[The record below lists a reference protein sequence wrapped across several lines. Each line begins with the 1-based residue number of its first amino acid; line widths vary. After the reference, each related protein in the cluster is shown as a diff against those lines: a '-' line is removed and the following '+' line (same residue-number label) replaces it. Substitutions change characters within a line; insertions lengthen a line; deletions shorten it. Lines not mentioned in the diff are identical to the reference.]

1 MRAEFLQPAAATN
14 SLNSSAGMQYDDTMP
29 RTARTQP
36 SAGLFLRTSNDLNV
50 LADRLARTVAEEPL
64 GDPLRSEIVVVPTRG
79 MGRWLSLRLARATGV
94 CAHTRFVFPNRL
106 VTDVLRSLVPDADD
120 PAPFDRDNLTWA
132 VADLL
137 RTDAALRNR
146 PETAPLARYTGDSEL
161 RLYQLA
167 SRIADTLDQYLMFR
181 PDYVRA
187 WERDRRCLADDPD
200 EAWQALV
207 WRALVA
213 RLGGGHH
220 MRLQER
226 LIARLK
232 RGPRT
237 AVAACAERVS
247 VFGLSTLPRYHLD
260 ILAALARQIP
270 VYIHLLTPSAEY
282 WGDLH
287 SERERRRLRG
297 GRPADPELDRD
308 FHLAARQ
315 PLLEAWG
322 KTGRDFLDALLDLD
336 AQSEELFPRRER
348 RHLLGH
354 LQADLE
360 QLVNRGSGDDPEA
373 APLPVAPRDHSIR
386 VVSAHSP
393 MREAEILHDH
403 ILDCFATLPG
413 LEPGDILVMAPD
425 IEVYAPYLRAVF
437 DSVPPGRRIPYTIA
451 DRSPRRES
459 PVAEAFLALL
469 RLADS
474 RFAAPDVLGLLE
486 FAPVRERFGLAAGD
500 LEHVREWLAGAN
512 IRWGLDGPSKERLG
526 LPPEPA
532 HTWRAGLDRLL
543 LGYAL
548 PPEADA
554 LFGGIA
560 PAAGVEGDGAAVLG
574 RLAELVAAFG
584 RLARALDSRGTRREW
599 SRRLAAVLD
608 EFFVRSEDVDR
619 ETERLRAAIHDLGEW
634 PGLGDEGP
642 AYGLDAVRHS
652 LEETLGQP
660 GVEFGFLTGRV
671 TCCSMVPMRSIPF
684 RVIALLGLNDAEF
697 PRQAPECGFDLMRR
711 ERRILDR
718 SRRDEDRYLFLESLL
733 SAGDVLYISYIGR
746 HARDNSALQ
755 PAVAVNQ
762 LIDYI
767 GQGYR
772 FPDADSRRAPG
783 DEPSVPRLAVEHP
796 LQPFSE
802 RYFTG
807 PPDGALFTFSEA
819 DARAAGSSPAAA
831 PAVPSR
837 LTPAGPEWRV
847 VTPGQLTEFFRNP
860 ARFLLVN
867 RLQARFGREEADPSG
882 EEPFA
887 LNSLAKYALEADML
901 AEPAVG
907 ADPGP
912 VRARLQA
919 AGELPP
925 GAAGRVAFAEVWLEA
940 EAVRE
945 RVADAQ
951 GDAEPE
957 AVAVELALAGPDG
970 PLIIRGMV
978 GGLYGGTLLR
988 ARTGKIRAVD
998 RLSLW
1003 VEHLLLSGGHPGRVS
1018 RGVFIGKLDRGGI
1031 GQWTVPP
1038 VAAPAAVLAQLLE
1051 VFWEGVHGFIPFAP
1065 RSSEKFAAEYRKHD
1079 DAARAMRAAQDE
1091 WLGGYRKSPEADD
1104 FCLRLALDRLGVFAG
1119 DGVHEEFARLAL
1131 AVFEPLLQAGEE
1143 MR

>member
-1 MRAEFLQPAAATN
+1 MGESMASRGDRDRPPE
-14 SLNSSAGMQYDDTMP
+14 
-29 RTARTQP
+29 
-36 SAGLFLRTSNDLNV
+36 AGLCLRTSNDLNV

-64 GDPLRSEIVVVPTRG
+64 GDPLRPEIVVVPTRG

-106 VTDVLRSLVPDADD
+106 VTDVLRPLVPDADD
-120 PAPFDRDNLTWA
+120 PALFDRDNLTWA

-146 PETAPLARYTGDSEL
+146 PETAPLARYAGDSEL

-187 WERDRRCLADDPD
+187 WERDRRRLADDPD

-207 WRALVA
+207 WRALAA

-220 MRLQER
+220 LRLQER
-226 LIARLK
+226 LVARLK
-232 RGPRT
+232 QGPRA
-237 AVAACAERVS
+237 AVTACAERVS
-247 VFGLSTLPRYHLD
+247 VFGLSTLPQYHLD
-260 ILAALARQIP
+260 ILAALARHIP

-282 WGDLH
+282 WGDLQ

-308 FHLAARQ
+308 LHLGTRQ

-322 KTGRDFLDALLDLD
+322 RTGRDFLEALIDRD
-336 AQSEELFPRRER
+336 AQEEELFAGRAR

-360 QLVNRGSGDDPEA
+360 TLVHRGHGDDPAA
-373 APLPVAPRDHSIR
+373 APVELAPDDRSIR
-386 VVSAHSP
+386 VVSGHSP

-403 ILDCFATLPG
+403 LLDCFAALPG

-425 IEVYAPYLRAVF
+425 IETYAPYLRAVF
-437 DSVPPGRRIPYTIA
+437 DSAPPGQRIPYTIA

-500 LEHVREWLAGAN
+500 LERVRVWLAGAN

-554 LFGGIA
+554 LFSGIA

-584 RLARALDSRGTRREW
+584 QLARTLDGRGTRREW
-599 SRRLAAVLD
+599 ARRLTTVLD
-608 EFFVRSEDVDR
+608 EFFVRSEEVDR
-619 ETERLRAAIHDLGEW
+619 ETERLRAAIHDLGEF
-634 PGLGDEGP
+634 PGLGNEGP

-711 ERRILDR
+711 EHRILDR
-718 SRRDEDRYLFLESLL
+718 SRRDEDRCLFLESLL
-733 SAGDVLYISYIGR
+733 SARDVLYISYIGR

-755 PAVAVNQ
+755 PAVVVSQ

-767 GQGYR
+767 AQGYR
-772 FPDADSRRAPG
+772 FPDAGPRRAPG
-783 DEPSVPRLAVEHP
+783 DDPLISRLAVEHP

-807 PPDGALFTFSEA
+807 SPDGALFTFSEA
-819 DARAAGSSPAAA
+819 DAHAAGSDAAAA

-837 LTPAGPEWRV
+837 LPPAGPEWRV
-847 VTPGQLTEFFRNP
+847 VTPGQLTGFFRNP
-860 ARFLLVN
+860 AKFLLVN
-867 RLQARFGREEADPSG
+867 RLQARFEREVAEPSG

-887 LNSLAKYALEADML
+887 LDSLAKYVLKEAVLNRPAAEAD
-901 AEPAVG
+901 P
-907 ADPGP
+907 DP

-925 GAAGRVAFAEVWLEA
+925 GAAGRVAFAELWQEA
-940 EAVRE
+940 AAIRAL
-945 RVADAQ
+945 VAEAQ

-957 AVAVELALAGPDG
+957 AVAVELALPGPDG
-970 PLIIRGMV
+970 PLTIRGAV
-978 GGLYGGTLLR
+978 GGVYGGTLLR
-988 ARTGKIRAVD
+988 ARPGEVRAVD

-1003 VEHLLLSGGHPGRVS
+1003 VEHLLLSAGHPGRVG
-1018 RGVFIGKLDRGGI
+1018 RGVFIGKKKKDAD
-1031 GQWTVPP
+1031 QWSIAP
-1038 VAAPAAVLAQLLE
+1038 VSDPATVLARLLE

-1065 RSSEKFAAEYRKHD
+1065 QSSDAFAAEYRKWG
-1079 DAARAMRAAQDE
+1079 DAARAMRAAKKE
-1091 WLGGYRKSPEADD
+1091 WVGGFRTFPESND

-1143 MR
+1143 TR

>member
-1 MRAEFLQPAAATN
+1 
-14 SLNSSAGMQYDDTMP
+14 MP
-29 RTARTQP
+29 RAAHTP
-36 SAGLFLRTSNDLNV
+36 LEAGLFLRTSNDLNA
-50 LADRLARTVAEEPL
+50 LADRLARMVAEAPL
-64 GDPLRSEIVVVPTRG
+64 GDPLRPEIVVVPTRG

-94 CAHTRFVFPNRL
+94 CAHTRFIFPNRL
-106 VTDVLRSLVPDADD
+106 VTDVLRPLVPEADD

-137 RTDAALRNR
+137 RTDVGLAER
-146 PETAPLARYTGDSEL
+146 PETAPIRQYIGGSEL

-167 SRIADTLDQYLMFR
+167 SRIADTFDQYLVYR
-181 PDYVRA
+181 PDFIRA
-187 WERDRRCLADDPD
+187 WETGGRRLPGDAD

-207 WRALVA
+207 WRALLE
-213 RLGGGHH
+213 RLGGGHRL
-220 MRLQER
+220 RLQER
-226 LIARLK
+226 LLACLE
-232 RGPRT
+232 RGPR
-237 AVAACAERVS
+237 ASVAALAERVS
-247 VFGLSTLPRYHLD
+247 VFGLPTLPPYHLAV
-260 ILAALARQIP
+260 LAALARHVP

-282 WGDLH
+282 WGDLR

-297 GRPADPELDRD
+297 GRPADPELDRE
-308 FHLAARQ
+308 FHLEARQ

-322 KTGRDFLDALLDLD
+322 KTGRDFLEALLDLD
-336 AQSEELFPRRER
+336 AQAEELFPQRER
-348 RHLLGH
+348 RHLLGR

-360 QLVNRGSGDDPEA
+360 QLVNRGRGKNPEA
-373 APLPVAPRDHSIR
+373 APLPVAPDDRSIR
-386 VVSAHSP
+386 VVSCHSL
-393 MREAEILHDH
+393 MREAEVLHDH
-403 ILDCFATLPG
+403 LLDCFATLPD
-413 LEPGDILVMAPD
+413 LAPGDILVLAPD
-425 IEVYAPYLRAVF
+425 IETYAPYLRAVF
-437 DSVPPGRRIPYTIA
+437 DSVPPGRRIPYTIT

-459 PVAEAFLALL
+459 PVAEAFLTLL

-474 RFAAPDVLGLLE
+474 RFTAPDVLALLE
-486 FAPVRERFGLAAGD
+486 FVPVRERFALTADD
-500 LEHVREWLAGAN
+500 LERIRGWLVGAN

-526 LPPEPA
+526 LPPEPT

-584 RLARALDSRGTRREW
+584 RLARTLDGSVTRREW
-599 SRRLAAVLD
+599 ARRLAVLLD

-619 ETERLRAAIHDLGEW
+619 ETECLLAAIHDLGEL

-660 GVEFGFLTGRV
+660 AVEFGFLTGRV

-711 ERRILDR
+711 EHRILDR

-733 SAGDVLYISYIGR
+733 SARDVFYISYIGR

-755 PAVAVNQ
+755 PAVVVSQ

-767 GQGYR
+767 DQGYR
-772 FPDADSRRAPG
+772 FPDAGRQQAPG
-783 DEPSVPRLAVEHP
+783 DEPPVPRLVVEHP

-807 PPDGALFTFSEA
+807 PPGGALFTFSEA
-819 DARAAGSSPAAA
+819 AAQAAGRGPAAA

-837 LTPAGPEWRV
+837 LPPAGPEWRV
-847 VTPGQLTEFFRNP
+847 MTPGQLTEFFRNP
-860 ARFLLVN
+860 AKFLLVN
-867 RLQARFGREEADPSG
+867 RLQARFEREEAEPSG

-887 LNSLAKYALEADML
+887 LDSLAKYCLKDAVLTGL
-901 AEPAVG
+901 AIG

-912 VRARLQA
+912 TRARLQA

-925 GAAGRVAFAEVWLEA
+925 GTAGQVAFAELWR
-940 EAVRE
+940 EAVAIRE
-945 RVADAQ
+945 RVAQAQ
-951 GDAEPE
+951 GDAETE
-957 AVAVELALAGPDG
+957 SMAVELALPGPDG
-970 PLIIRGMV
+970 PLTIRGAV
-978 GGLYGGTLLR
+978 GGVSGGTLLR
-988 ARTGKIRAVD
+988 VRPGAIRAVD

-1003 VEHLLLSGGHPGRVS
+1003 VELLLLSAAHPDRVS
-1018 RGVFIGKLDRGGI
+1018 RGVFIGMKKKDVDHWSI
-1031 GQWTVPP
+1031 APIP
-1038 VAAPAAVLAQLLE
+1038 DPAAVLARLLE

-1065 RSSEKFAAEYRKHD
+1065 RSSEKFAAEFRKQGD
-1079 DAARAMRAAQDE
+1079 TARAMRAAQDE

-1104 FCLRLALDRLGVFAG
+1104 FCLRLALDRLGVFASEG
-1119 DGVHEEFARLAL
+1119 GGVHEEFARLAL
-1131 AVFEPLLQAGEE
+1131 TVFEPLLDSGEE
-1143 MR
+1143 TR

>member
-1 MRAEFLQPAAATN
+1 MRSGRTGGNRPSRGGAASRRDQAGRSQP
-14 SLNSSAGMQYDDTMP
+14 
-29 RTARTQP
+29 
-36 SAGLFLRTSNDLNV
+36 GLFLRTSNDLGI
-50 LADRLARTVAEEPL
+50 LAERLARTVAESPL
-64 GDPLRSEIVVVPTRG
+64 ADPLRPEIVVVPTRG
-79 MGRWLSLRLARATGV
+79 MGRWLSLRQARIAGV
-94 CAHTRFVFPNRL
+94 CANIRFVFPNRL
-106 VTDVLRSLVPDADD
+106 VTDVLRPLVPDADD

-137 RTDAALRNR
+137 RTDTALTER
-146 PETAPLARYTGDSEL
+146 PETAPIRQYIGGSEL

-167 SRIADTLDQYLMFR
+167 SRLADTLDQYLMFR
-181 PDYVRA
+181 PGYVRA
-187 WERDRRCLADDPD
+187 WERDRLCLADDPD
-200 EAWQALV
+200 EAWQALL
-207 WRALVA
+207 WRALAA

-220 MRLQER
+220 LRLQER
-226 LIARLK
+226 LLARLE
-232 RGPRT
+232 RGPRAT
-237 AVAACAERVS
+237 VIACAERLS
-247 VFGLSTLPRYHLD
+247 VFGLSTLPQYHLD
-260 ILAALARQIP
+260 ILAALARHIP

-282 WGDLH
+282 WGDLR
-287 SERERRRLRG
+287 SERERRRVRG

-308 FHLAARQ
+308 LHLGARQ
-315 PLLEAWG
+315 SLLEAWG
-322 KTGRDFLDALLDLD
+322 KTGRDFLDALIDLD
-336 AQSEELFPRRER
+336 AQSEELFPGRER

-360 QLVNRGSGDDPEA
+360 QLVNRGSGEDPVA
-373 APLPVAPRDHSIR
+373 APLPVAPDDRSVR
-386 VVSAHSP
+386 VVSGHSP

-403 ILDCFATLPG
+403 LLDCFATLPG

-425 IEVYAPYLRAVF
+425 IEAYAPYLRAVF
-437 DSVPPGRRIPYTIA
+437 DSAPPGRRIPYTIA

-459 PVAEAFLALL
+459 PVAEAFLTLL

-486 FAPVRERFGLAAGD
+486 FAPVRERFALAAGD
-500 LEHVREWLAGAN
+500 LERVRGWLAGAN
-512 IRWGLDGPSKERLG
+512 IRWGLDGPSKERLD

-584 RLARALDSRGTRREW
+584 RLARTLDGCVTRREW
-599 SRRLAAVLD
+599 ARRLAAVLD

-619 ETERLRAAIHDLGEW
+619 ETERLRAAIHDLGEL

-684 RVIALLGLNDAEF
+684 RVIALMGLNDAEF

-711 ERRILDR
+711 EHRILDR

-733 SAGDVLYISYIGR
+733 SARDVLYISYIGR

-755 PAVAVNQ
+755 PAVVVSQ

-767 GQGYR
+767 DQGYR
-772 FPDADSRRAPG
+772 FPDAGRQQAPG
-783 DEPSVPRLAVEHP
+783 AEPPVPRLAVEHP

-807 PPDGALFTFSEA
+807 PPGGALFTFSEA
-819 DARAAGSSPAAA
+819 DARAAGSGPAAA

-837 LTPAGPEWRV
+837 LPPAGPEWRV
-847 VTPGQLTEFFRNP
+847 VTPEQLAEFFRNP
-860 ARFLLVN
+860 AKFLLVN
-867 RLQARFGREEADPSG
+867 RLQARFGREEAEPSG

-887 LNSLAKYALEADML
+887 LDSLTKYVLKDAVLTGL
-901 AEPAVG
+901 AVG

-912 VRARLQA
+912 ARARLQA

-925 GAAGRVAFAEVWLEA
+925 GTAGQVAFAELWREA
-940 EAVRE
+940 MAIRE
-945 RVADAQ
+945 RVAEAQ

-957 AVAVELALAGPDG
+957 AMAVELALPGPEG
-970 PLIIRGMV
+970 PLTIRGAV
-978 GGLYGGTLLR
+978 GGVYGGTLLR
-988 ARTGKIRAVD
+988 VRPGEIRAVD

-1003 VEHLLLSGGHPGRVS
+1003 VEHLLLSAAHPGRVS
-1018 RGVFIGKLDRGGI
+1018 RGVFIGMKKKDADHWSI
-1031 GQWTVPP
+1031 TPVPE
-1038 VAAPAAVLAQLLE
+1038 PAAVLAQLLE

-1065 RSSEKFAAEYRKHD
+1065 RSSEKFAVEFRKQGD
-1079 DAARAMRAAQDE
+1079 TARAMRAAQDE
-1091 WLGGYRKSPEADD
+1091 WLGGYRKSPEADN
-1104 FCLRLALDRLGVFAG
+1104 FCLRLALDRLGVFASEG

-1131 AVFEPLLQAGEE
+1131 AVFEPLLHSGEE
-1143 MR
+1143 TR

>member
-1 MRAEFLQPAAATN
+1 
-14 SLNSSAGMQYDDTMP
+14 MP
-29 RTARTQP
+29 RAAHTP
-36 SAGLFLRTSNDLNV
+36 LEAGLFLRTSNDLNA
-50 LADRLARTVAEEPL
+50 LADRLARMVAEAPL
-64 GDPLRSEIVVVPTRG
+64 GDPLRPEIVVVPTRG

-94 CAHTRFVFPNRL
+94 CAHTRFIFPNRL
-106 VTDVLRSLVPDADD
+106 VTDVLRPLVPEADD

-137 RTDAALRNR
+137 RTDVGLAER
-146 PETAPLARYTGDSEL
+146 PETAPIRQYIGGSEL

-167 SRIADTLDQYLMFR
+167 SRIADTFDQYLVYR
-181 PDYVRA
+181 PDFIRA
-187 WERDRRCLADDPD
+187 WETGGRRLPGDAD

-207 WRALVA
+207 WRALLE
-213 RLGGGHH
+213 RLGGGHRL
-220 MRLQER
+220 RLQER
-226 LIARLK
+226 LLACLE
-232 RGPRT
+232 RGPR
-237 AVAACAERVS
+237 ASVAALAERVS
-247 VFGLSTLPRYHLD
+247 VFGLPTLPPYHLAV
-260 ILAALARQIP
+260 LAALARHVP

-282 WGDLH
+282 WGDLR

-297 GRPADPELDRD
+297 GRPADPELDRE
-308 FHLAARQ
+308 FHLEARQ

-322 KTGRDFLDALLDLD
+322 KTGRDFLEALLDLD
-336 AQSEELFPRRER
+336 AQAEELFPQRER

-360 QLVNRGSGDDPEA
+360 QLVNRGRGKNPEA
-373 APLPVAPRDHSIR
+373 APLPVAPDDRSIR
-386 VVSAHSP
+386 VVSCHSL
-393 MREAEILHDH
+393 MREAEVLHDH
-403 ILDCFATLPG
+403 LLDCFATLPD
-413 LEPGDILVMAPD
+413 LAPGDILVLAPD
-425 IEVYAPYLRAVF
+425 IETYAPYLRAVF
-437 DSVPPGRRIPYTIA
+437 DSVPPGRRIPYTIT

-459 PVAEAFLALL
+459 PVAEAFLTLL

-474 RFAAPDVLGLLE
+474 RFTAPDVLALLE
-486 FAPVRERFGLAAGD
+486 FVPVRERFALTADD
-500 LEHVREWLAGAN
+500 LERIRGWLVGAN

-526 LPPEPA
+526 LPPEPT

-584 RLARALDSRGTRREW
+584 RLARTLDGSVTRREW
-599 SRRLAAVLD
+599 ARRLAVLLD

-619 ETERLRAAIHDLGEW
+619 ETECLRAAIHDLGEL

-660 GVEFGFLTGRV
+660 AVEFGFLTGRV

-711 ERRILDR
+711 EHRILDR

-733 SAGDVLYISYIGR
+733 SARDVFYISYIGR

-755 PAVAVNQ
+755 PAVVVSQ

-767 GQGYR
+767 DQGYR
-772 FPDADSRRAPG
+772 FPDAGRQQASG
-783 DEPSVPRLAVEHP
+783 DEPPVPRLVVEHP

-807 PPDGALFTFSEA
+807 PPGGALFTFSEA
-819 DARAAGSSPAAA
+819 AAQAAGRGPAAA

-837 LTPAGPEWRV
+837 LPPAGPEWRV
-847 VTPGQLTEFFRNP
+847 MTPGQLTEFFRNP
-860 ARFLLVN
+860 AKFLLVN
-867 RLQARFGREEADPSG
+867 RLQARFEREEAEPSG

-887 LNSLAKYALEADML
+887 LDSLAKYCLKDAVLTGL
-901 AEPAVG
+901 AIG

-912 VRARLQA
+912 TRARLQA

-925 GAAGRVAFAEVWLEA
+925 GTAGQVAFAELWR
-940 EAVRE
+940 EAVAIRE
-945 RVADAQ
+945 RVAQAQ
-951 GDAEPE
+951 GDAETE
-957 AVAVELALAGPDG
+957 SMAVELALPGPDG
-970 PLIIRGMV
+970 
-978 GGLYGGTLLR
+978 
-988 ARTGKIRAVD
+988 
-998 RLSLW
+998 
-1003 VEHLLLSGGHPGRVS
+1003 
-1018 RGVFIGKLDRGGI
+1018 
-1031 GQWTVPP
+1031 
-1038 VAAPAAVLAQLLE
+1038 
-1051 VFWEGVHGFIPFAP
+1051 
-1065 RSSEKFAAEYRKHD
+1065 
-1079 DAARAMRAAQDE
+1079 
-1091 WLGGYRKSPEADD
+1091 
-1104 FCLRLALDRLGVFAG
+1104 
-1119 DGVHEEFARLAL
+1119 
-1131 AVFEPLLQAGEE
+1131 
-1143 MR
+1143 

>member
-1 MRAEFLQPAAATN
+1 MKN
-14 SLNSSAGMQYDDTMP
+14 LNFFAGMQYDDTMP
-29 RTARTQP
+29 RAAHTP
-36 SAGLFLRTSNDLNV
+36 LEAGLFLRTSNDLNA
-50 LADRLARTVAEEPL
+50 LADRLARMVAEAPL
-64 GDPLRSEIVVVPTRG
+64 GDPLRPEIVVVPTRG

-94 CAHTRFVFPNRL
+94 CAHTRFIFPNRL
-106 VTDVLRSLVPDADD
+106 VTDVLRPLVPEADD

-137 RTDAALRNR
+137 RTDVGLAER
-146 PETAPLARYTGDSEL
+146 PETAPIRQYIGGSEL

-167 SRIADTLDQYLMFR
+167 SRIADTFDQYLVYR
-181 PDYVRA
+181 PDFIRA
-187 WERDRRCLADDPD
+187 WETGGRRLPGDAD

-207 WRALVA
+207 WRALLE
-213 RLGGGHH
+213 RLGGGHRL
-220 MRLQER
+220 RLQER
-226 LIARLK
+226 LLACLE
-232 RGPRT
+232 RGPR
-237 AVAACAERVS
+237 ASVAALAERVS
-247 VFGLSTLPRYHLD
+247 VFGLPTLPPYHLAV
-260 ILAALARQIP
+260 LAALARHVP

-282 WGDLH
+282 WGDLR

-297 GRPADPELDRD
+297 GRPADPELDRE
-308 FHLAARQ
+308 FHLEARQ

-322 KTGRDFLDALLDLD
+322 KTGRDFLEALLDLD
-336 AQSEELFPRRER
+336 AQAEELFPQRER
-348 RHLLGH
+348 RHLLGR

-360 QLVNRGSGDDPEA
+360 QLVNRGRGKNPEA
-373 APLPVAPRDHSIR
+373 APLPVAPDDRSIR
-386 VVSAHSP
+386 VVSCHSL
-393 MREAEILHDH
+393 MREAEVLHDH
-403 ILDCFATLPG
+403 LLDCFATLPD
-413 LEPGDILVMAPD
+413 LAPGDILVLAPD
-425 IEVYAPYLRAVF
+425 IETYAPYLRAVF
-437 DSVPPGRRIPYTIA
+437 DSVPPGRRIPYTIT

-459 PVAEAFLALL
+459 PVAEAFLTLL

-474 RFAAPDVLGLLE
+474 RFTAPDVLALLE
-486 FAPVRERFGLAAGD
+486 FVPVRERFALTADD
-500 LEHVREWLAGAN
+500 LERIRGWLVGAN

-526 LPPEPA
+526 LPPEPT

-584 RLARALDSRGTRREW
+584 RLARTLDGSVTRREW
-599 SRRLAAVLD
+599 ARRLAVLLD

-619 ETERLRAAIHDLGEW
+619 ETECLRAAIHDLGEL

-711 ERRILDR
+711 EHRILDR

-733 SAGDVLYISYIGR
+733 SARDVFYISYIGR

-755 PAVAVNQ
+755 PAVVVSQ

-767 GQGYR
+767 DQGYR
-772 FPDADSRRAPG
+772 FPDAGRQQAPG
-783 DEPSVPRLAVEHP
+783 DEPPVPRLVVEHP

-807 PPDGALFTFSEA
+807 PPGGALFTFSEA
-819 DARAAGSSPAAA
+819 AAQAAGRGPAAA

-837 LTPAGPEWRV
+837 LPPAGPEWRV
-847 VTPGQLTEFFRNP
+847 MTPGQLTEFFRNP
-860 ARFLLVN
+860 AKFLLVN
-867 RLQARFGREEADPSG
+867 RLQARFEREEAEPSG

-887 LNSLAKYALEADML
+887 LDSLAKYCLKDAVLTGL
-901 AEPAVG
+901 AIG

-912 VRARLQA
+912 TRARLQA

-925 GAAGRVAFAEVWLEA
+925 GTAGQVAFAELWR
-940 EAVRE
+940 EAVAIRE
-945 RVADAQ
+945 RVAQAQ
-951 GDAEPE
+951 GDAETE
-957 AVAVELALAGPDG
+957 SMAVELALPGPDG
-970 PLIIRGMV
+970 PLTIRGAV
-978 GGLYGGTLLR
+978 GGVSGGTLLR
-988 ARTGKIRAVD
+988 VRPGAIRAVD

-1003 VEHLLLSGGHPGRVS
+1003 VELLLLSAAHPDRVS
-1018 RGVFIGKLDRGGI
+1018 RGVFIGMKKKDVDHWSI
-1031 GQWTVPP
+1031 APIP
-1038 VAAPAAVLAQLLE
+1038 DPAAVLARLLE

-1065 RSSEKFAAEYRKHD
+1065 RSSEKFAAEFRKQGD
-1079 DAARAMRAAQDE
+1079 TARAMRAAQDE

-1104 FCLRLALDRLGVFAG
+1104 FCLRLALDRLGVFASEG
-1119 DGVHEEFARLAL
+1119 GGVHEEFARLAL
-1131 AVFEPLLQAGEE
+1131 TVFEPLLDSGEE
-1143 MR
+1143 TR

>member
-1 MRAEFLQPAAATN
+1 
-14 SLNSSAGMQYDDTMP
+14 MP
-29 RTARTQP
+29 RAAHTP
-36 SAGLFLRTSNDLNV
+36 LEAGLFLRTSNDLNA
-50 LADRLARTVAEEPL
+50 LADRLARMVAEAPL
-64 GDPLRSEIVVVPTRG
+64 GDPLRPEIVVVPTRG

-94 CAHTRFVFPNRL
+94 CAHTRFIFPNRL
-106 VTDVLRSLVPDADD
+106 VTDVLRPLVPEADD

-137 RTDAALRNR
+137 RTDVGLAER
-146 PETAPLARYTGDSEL
+146 PETAPIRQYIGGSEL

-167 SRIADTLDQYLMFR
+167 SRIADTFDQYLVYR
-181 PDYVRA
+181 PDFIRA
-187 WERDRRCLADDPD
+187 WETGGRRLPGDAD

-207 WRALVA
+207 WRALLE
-213 RLGGGHH
+213 RLGGGHRL
-220 MRLQER
+220 RLQER
-226 LIARLK
+226 LLACLE
-232 RGPRT
+232 RGPR
-237 AVAACAERVS
+237 ASVAALAERVS
-247 VFGLSTLPRYHLD
+247 VFGLPTLPPYHLAV
-260 ILAALARQIP
+260 LAALARHVP

-282 WGDLH
+282 WGDLR

-297 GRPADPELDRD
+297 GRPADPELDRE
-308 FHLAARQ
+308 FHLEARQ

-322 KTGRDFLDALLDLD
+322 KTGRDFLEALLDLD
-336 AQSEELFPRRER
+336 AQAEELFPQRER

-360 QLVNRGSGDDPEA
+360 QLVNRGRGKNPEA
-373 APLPVAPRDHSIR
+373 APLPVAPDDRSIR
-386 VVSAHSP
+386 VVSCHSL
-393 MREAEILHDH
+393 MREAEVLHDH
-403 ILDCFATLPG
+403 LLDCFATLPD
-413 LEPGDILVMAPD
+413 LAPGDILVLAPD
-425 IEVYAPYLRAVF
+425 IETYAPYLRAVF
-437 DSVPPGRRIPYTIA
+437 DSVPPGRRIPYTIT

-459 PVAEAFLALL
+459 PVAEAFLTLL

-474 RFAAPDVLGLLE
+474 RFTAPDVLALLE
-486 FAPVRERFGLAAGD
+486 FVPVRERFALTADD
-500 LEHVREWLAGAN
+500 LERIRGWLVGAN

-526 LPPEPA
+526 LPPEPT

-584 RLARALDSRGTRREW
+584 RLARTLDGSVTRREW
-599 SRRLAAVLD
+599 ARRLAVLLD

-619 ETERLRAAIHDLGEW
+619 ETECLRAAIHDLGEL

-660 GVEFGFLTGRV
+660 AVEFGFLTGRV

-711 ERRILDR
+711 EHRILDR

-733 SAGDVLYISYIGR
+733 SARDVFYISYIGR

-755 PAVAVNQ
+755 PAVVVSQ

-767 GQGYR
+767 DQGYR
-772 FPDADSRRAPG
+772 FPDAGRQQASG
-783 DEPSVPRLAVEHP
+783 DEPPVPRLVVEHP

-807 PPDGALFTFSEA
+807 PPGGALFTFSEA
-819 DARAAGSSPAAA
+819 AAQAAGRGPAAA

-837 LTPAGPEWRV
+837 LPPAGPEWRV
-847 VTPGQLTEFFRNP
+847 MTPGQLTEFFRNP
-860 ARFLLVN
+860 AKFLLVN
-867 RLQARFGREEADPSG
+867 RLQARFEREEAEPSG

-887 LNSLAKYALEADML
+887 LDSLAKYCLKDAVLTGL
-901 AEPAVG
+901 AIG

-912 VRARLQA
+912 TRARLQA

-925 GAAGRVAFAEVWLEA
+925 GTAGQVAFAELWR
-940 EAVRE
+940 EAVAIRE
-945 RVADAQ
+945 RVAQAQ
-951 GDAEPE
+951 GDAETE
-957 AVAVELALAGPDG
+957 SMAVELALPGPDG
-970 PLIIRGMV
+970 PLTIRGAV
-978 GGLYGGTLLR
+978 GGVSGGTLLR
-988 ARTGKIRAVD
+988 VRPGAIRAVD

-1003 VEHLLLSGGHPGRVS
+1003 VELLLLSAAHPDRVS
-1018 RGVFIGKLDRGGI
+1018 RGVFIGMKKKDVDHWSI
-1031 GQWTVPP
+1031 APIP
-1038 VAAPAAVLAQLLE
+1038 DPAAVLARLLE

-1065 RSSEKFAAEYRKHD
+1065 RSSEKFAAEFRKQGD
-1079 DAARAMRAAQDE
+1079 TARAMRAAQDE

-1104 FCLRLALDRLGVFAG
+1104 FCLRLALDRLGVFASEG
-1119 DGVHEEFARLAL
+1119 GGVHEEFARLAL
-1131 AVFEPLLQAGEE
+1131 TVFEPLLDSGEE
-1143 MR
+1143 TR